1 MPGNTEDSLLVF
13 LLPQWLPFWNASEA
27 LPGEL
32 FWGEHLAS
40 GEQLRRLSGHCR
52 GSSGLLLG
60 AGEAGVTPGH
70 AIL

>member
-1 MPGNTEDSLLVF
+1 MF
-13 LLPQWLPFWNASEA
+13 LLPQWLPFWNVSEA
-27 LPGEL
+27 LPGDL

-40 GEQLRRLSGHCR
+40 GEQLRRLSEHCR

-60 AGEAGVTPGH
+60 AGEAGVTPDH